1 MKGTT
6 YKRKL
11 PSGRV
16 AWCVG
21 VDVGKDENGKRQRI
35 FKSGFR
41 RQADADAELMRLMQE
56 LNSGTLVKPDPRTVT
71 EFMDQWIAEYATRK
85 VTPKTLERYR
95 ELAGHVTR
103 AIGTASLSKVTT
115 LQLQRVY
122 NTLLDSGKKDGS
134 GLSVK
139 SVRHVH
145 GLVHV
150 SLETAVK
157 WGLLKINPAHAC
169 DLPPVPQREAKAMD
183 HNGTVQFMEA
193 CGENWLRDLFAMAF
207 STGARRGELLALA
220 WPDVNLDTTK
230 LTISKSLQEPKQGLR
245 VKETKGRKVRRL
257 NVPDAAIQV
266 LRDLK
271 TRQEENRRMFG
282 FDYRTD
288 LDLVFCHPDG
298 KYIRPGGV
306 TKAARRMTKKPALLG
321 G

>member
-1 MKGTT
+1 
-6 YKRKL
+6 
-11 PSGRV
+11 
-16 AWCVG
+16 
-21 VDVGKDENGKRQRI
+21 
-35 FKSGFR
+35 
-41 RQADADAELMRLMQE
+41 MQE
-56 LNSGTLVKPDPRTVT
+56 LNSGTLVKPDRRTVT
-71 EFMDQWIAEYATRK
+71 EVMDQWVAEYATRK
-85 VTPKTLERYR
+85 VTPKTLERFR
-95 ELAGHVTR
+95 ELGAHVTC
-103 AIGTASLSKVTT
+103 AIGSAPMSKVTT

-150 SLETAVK
+150 ALETAVK

-220 WPDVNLDTTK
+220 WPDVNLDTTM
-230 LTISKSLQEPKQGLR
+230 LTISKSLEETKQGLR

-257 NVPDAAIQV
+257 NLPDSAVQL
-266 LRDLK
+266 LREFK
-271 TRQEENRRMFG
+271 VRQAETRR
-282 FDYRTD
+282 
-288 LDLVFCHPDG
+288 
-298 KYIRPGGV
+298 
-306 TKAARRMTKKPALLG
+306 
-321 G
+321 